1 MSQSKLEKIQRAIR
15 SKHYSY
21 PRIAEKYDV
30 SIEEVRRIAK
40 PLQQEWNQRRKAR
53 KELDRITNEAKYNRR
68 DYEIPKSRVHNF
80 CVRIVG
86 IFLLICLPVVIG
98 SVAVGIAR
106 WALGV

>member
-40 PLQQEWNQRRKAR
+40 PLQQEWDQRSNTRAEWDIRK
-53 KELDRITNEAKYNRR
+53 
-68 DYEIPKSRVHNF
+68 F
-80 CVRIVG
+80 
-86 IFLLICLPVVIG
+86 
-98 SVAVGIAR
+98 
-106 WALGV
+106 